1 MPTVDLYLQ
10 TPVVRTP
17 RVLQLEG
24 IFDLPPSRVSHGR
37 WVARLPFEEKA
48 WHIGLIVGPSGSGK
62 SSIARQLWPAQM
74 AYEPAWPEDRAIID
88 AFPEQ
93 RSIKQIVALLCSVG
107 FSSPPAW
114 LRPYRVLST
123 GQQFR
128 AKLARLLAEASP
140 SQLPPCNL
148 SVNPAGS
155 PIVCDEFSSTV
166 DRTVARLAAH
176 ALAKTVRSRGQQL
189 VAITCHSDIVEWL
202 NPDWVYCS
210 ATNRFSW
217 RYLRPRPPIALE
229 IRRAGRDLWPAFQ
242 NHHYLNRG
250 LGQGVVAWA
259 AFWDRELVAFS
270 AWIHAMTRHGGKREH
285 RTVTLPDY
293 QGAGIG
299 HALSTYVA
307 SAWKALG
314 YRATSTT
321 AHPAV
326 IASRVKSADWRMT
339 RPPSLA
345 FHSADHRR
353 FRHARTRLT
362 AGFEYIGP
370 PLDLATAKQF
380 IDDKWASTRKTNHR
394 GTEDTEKNHTEK
406 FHR

>member
-148 SVNPAGS
+148 SVNPA
-155 PIVCDEFSSTV
+155 
-166 DRTVARLAAH
+166 DRLRRVLVH
-176 ALAKTVRSRGQQL
+176 GRSDR
-189 VAITCHSDIVEWL
+189 
-202 NPDWVYCS
+202 
-210 ATNRFSW
+210 
-217 RYLRPRPPIALE
+217 RPPGGA
-229 IRRAGRDLWPAFQ
+229 RARQDRSVPWSAVSG
-242 NHHYLNRG
+242 HH
-250 LGQGVVAWA
+250 
-259 AFWDRELVAFS
+259 
-270 AWIHAMTRHGGKREH
+270 
-285 RTVTLPDY
+285 
-293 QGAGIG
+293 
-299 HALSTYVA
+299 LS
-307 SAWKALG
+307 
-314 YRATSTT
+314 
-321 AHPAV
+321 
-326 IASRVKSADWRMT
+326 
-339 RPPSLA
+339 
-345 FHSADHRR
+345 
-353 FRHARTRLT
+353 
-362 AGFEYIGP
+362 
-370 PLDLATAKQF
+370 
-380 IDDKWASTRKTNHR
+380 
-394 GTEDTEKNHTEK
+394 
-406 FHR
+406 